1 MKKLFFVSLWC
12 LGTLLAEG
20 QQNVLLFKLKD
31 EISPKTWHFTQKAF
45 QKAKSI
51 NAVAIIIEMNTYGGL
66 LDEADSIR
74 TTLLNSQ
81 IPVYV
86 YINNNAASAGALI
99 SLACDSIYMN
109 PGSTIGAASVV
120 NQSGEL
126 LPDKYQSYMRAIM
139 RSTATQNNRRGDI
152 AEGMVDGNI
161 VVDSINKKGQV
172 ITFTAEEAIKYG
184 YCEAKLNSVQEV
196 LERTQLTKCTIIEF
210 EPTTLDQ
217 FLGFLRAPFLSGLL
231 ILLILGGIYFE
242 FQHPG
247 ALFPIG
253 VSMIAALLYFAPN
266 YLEGL
271 AANWEIIVFFIGLAL
286 IILEIFVIPG
296 FGVAGISGIIF
307 MISSLIL
314 ALVNNNYFN
323 FDYVGKSSLNLA
335 LAVVSLSFIGSII
348 LLLILSRFIVSE
360 NFFEK
365 IAHTQTLAD
374 SKLSNSILHRESV
387 LNCKG
392 ITITELKP
400 QGKVEING
408 NMFNAVSSGEFIDAR
423 TEVMV
428 YKENAMMIWVK
439 TV

>member
-1 MKKLFFVSLWC
+1 MIKGYTGAVKSTIDAGKSFGKFVDPAGSLIRDTITDALTDPEQKAIKAGIKMLSPGLSMAGDA
-12 LGTLLAEG
+12 LGMGDIGSLSLG
-20 QQNVLLFKLKD
+20 GSLGMVSVLL
-31 EISPKTWHFTQKAF
+31 H
-45 QKAKSI
+45 
-51 NAVAIIIEMNTYGGL
+51 
-66 LDEADSIR
+66 
-74 TTLLNSQ
+74 
-81 IPVYV
+81 
-86 YINNNAASAGALI
+86 
-99 SLACDSIYMN
+99 
-109 PGSTIGAASVV
+109 
-120 NQSGEL
+120 
-126 LPDKYQSYMRAIM
+126 
-139 RSTATQNNRRGDI
+139 
-152 AEGMVDGNI
+152 
-161 VVDSINKKGQV
+161 
-172 ITFTAEEAIKYG
+172 
-184 YCEAKLNSVQEV
+184 QE
-196 LERTQLTKCTIIEF
+196 
-210 EPTTLDQ
+210 
-217 FLGFLRAPFLSGLL
+217 FL
-231 ILLILGGIYFE
+231 LLILGGIYFE